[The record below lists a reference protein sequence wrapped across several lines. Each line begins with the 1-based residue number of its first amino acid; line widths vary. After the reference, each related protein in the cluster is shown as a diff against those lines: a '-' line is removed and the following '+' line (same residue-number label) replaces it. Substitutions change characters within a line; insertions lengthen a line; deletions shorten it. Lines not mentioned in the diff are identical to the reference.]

1 MPPFLPTLVRHSLV
15 ALSCAVLAACGSIR
29 YEPIKTL
36 SEANFDEGYRLYD
49 SILRRDELAFNNR
62 TSNQL
67 FMIMTFSGGGT
78 RAAALGYGV
87 LEEMAQNQIQL
98 GDKQTTLFNEVD
110 LVFGISGGAILA
122 AYYGLHGP
130 DTLGHFEKNFLRQNL
145 QGILKRQLFAIP
157 NLSRLSSPEFGRGD
171 LLAEQLDQALFKGKT
186 YQAMISERKG
196 PFAVISA
203 TDMSSGNRLD
213 FTQEA
218 FDLMCLDLADMPIA
232 RAVAASSSVPLVFA
246 PLTLN
251 NNGGN
256 CSYKNIPDVLQQ
268 LEQAVEQKTTLFRA
282 QTRREMIRDLR
293 QYANS
298 EKRPYIHLVDG
309 GLTDNLGLR
318 SLLDMTN
325 LFSRDYLYDVLDHGT
340 AQKIVIINVNAQN
353 ELSQQVDQ
361 TANIPTMGQVLS
373 ALVSIPIDKYS
384 QESERQFRVLVDTF
398 KEEQRR
404 QSQLKGTAPVEI
416 YYISLGLKDLPN
428 EYLRQ
433 QALNIPTSLY
443 LPNEAINQLKSAGAT
458 LLNQSEEYQRLMH
471 DLGTRPKRIE
481 LPLAAQIMTKEAEA
495 AAQAVEGTK
504 APQPEPNAPAPN
516 MPAAA
521 MTQELSVSEWLQQAG
536 ADGVKSQISP
546 P

>member
-1 MPPFLPTLVRHSLV
+1 MRFSIQTFVRHTLLMIGCA
-15 ALSCAVLAACGSIR
+15 ALAGCGSIR
-29 YEPIKTL
+29 YEPIKTIA
-36 SEANFDEGYRLYD
+36 EVNIDEGYRLYQ
-49 SILRRDELAFNNR
+49 SILRQDELSFNNR
-62 TSNQL
+62 TTNEL
-67 FMIMTFSGGGT
+67 FVIMTFSGGGT

-87 LEEMAQNQIQL
+87 LEEMAQNQITVAN
-98 GDKQTTLFNEVD
+98 KKTTLFDEVD

-171 LLAEQLDQALFKGKT
+171 LLAEELDRALFKGKT
-186 YQAMISERKG
+186 YRAMIHERKG

-203 TDMSSGNRLD
+203 TDMASGNRLD

-218 FDLMCLDLADMPIA
+218 FDLMCLDLGDLPIS

-256 CSYKNIPDVLQQ
+256 CTYSNIPEILKQ
-268 LEQAVEQKTTLFRA
+268 LEKAEAQKTTLFRA

-293 QYANS
+293 QYADS
-298 EKRPYIHLVDG
+298 DKRPYIHLVDG

-325 LFSRDYLYDVLDHGT
+325 LFSRDYLYDVLDQGT
-340 AQKIVIINVNAQN
+340 AKRIVIINVNAQN

-361 TANIPTMGQVLS
+361 TANIPTMGQVLNS
-373 ALVSIPIDKYS
+373 LVNIPIDKYS
-384 QESERQFRVLVDTF
+384 QESERQFRVLVDAF
-398 KEEQRR
+398 KEEQLR
-404 QSQLKGTAPVEI
+404 QAKANGTQPVEV

-428 EYLRQ
+428 AFLRQ

-443 LPNEAINQLKSAGAT
+443 LPHDAINQLKSAGAT
-458 LLNQSEEYQRLMH
+458 LLNQSQEYQRLMQ
-471 DLGTRPKRIE
+471 DLGTRPQRIE
-481 LPLAAQIMTKEAEA
+481 LPLAAQLVAQEAQAEA
-495 AAQAVEGTK
+495 KAEADKATGNSQEAPPSPAIINQTDAATLPVADWLST
-504 APQPEPNAPAPN
+504 PPAP
-516 MPAAA
+516 
-521 MTQELSVSEWLQQAG
+521 
-536 ADGVKSQISP
+536 
-546 P
+546 